1 MQIDPAQFA
10 PEAITPE
17 TAEFVAW
24 LEDTLLSAPKPHEI
38 PVEASRQARDEGR
51 GLFPSGGPL
60 PEGSDWV
67 TMPSGRRVRVS
78 KPAGPSRG
86 IYLHVH
92 GGGWALGRPSHY
104 DTACQAIAR
113 DCGVTVV
120 SVEYRLA
127 PEHPFPAG
135 PDDCLAAAEW
145 VLGENPYG
153 DGPVVIGGESAGAH
167 LALVTAL
174 SLRDAGRADRVRGL
188 VLNYGCFDLR
198 LTASARNWGDRQLIL
213 STPTMDFFSDNFVP
227 DKAAR
232 AHWRASPIMA
242 DLRGLPP
249 ALLQIGTEDP
259 LLDDSLL
266 MAVRMTAVGVP
277 AELAVFPGG
286 VHAFDNFTDLAITKD
301 YYARRAAFVSARI
314 G

>member
-1 MQIDPAQFA
+1 MKIDPAQFA

-17 TAEFVAW
+17 TAKFVAW
-24 LEDTLLSAPKPHEI
+24 LEDTLRSAPKPHEI

-60 PEGSDWV
+60 PQGSDWV

-78 KPAGPSRG
+78 KPKGPSRG

-145 VLGENPYG
+145 VLGENPCG

-174 SLRDAGRADRVRGL
+174 SLRDAGRADRLRGL

-213 STPTMDFFSDNFVP
+213 STPTMDFFSDCFVP

-266 MAVRMTAVGVP
+266 MAARLTGAGVP

-286 VHAFDNFTDLAITKD
+286 VHAFDNFTDLAITRD
-301 YYARRAAFVSARI
+301 YYARRADFVRARI